1 MTSPEQ
7 SGGQPYRP
15 GAGSGEPPA
24 GGDRPAEPPAGG
36 GGPAEPVPRSWDW
49 AIDPPPPEG
58 PSREPAPDPAAGS
71 TVDEVPEPIP
81 STGRFPDTVAPGA
94 GPPSPPLPDRPVAG
108 KPPATS
114 GQPPANRG
122 QPPATPGRP
131 PANPGQPPAAP
142 GPAAASPPDWSTPQT
157 RASTP
162 PLSGY
167 PPPGDYPQAAG
178 DNPPPPGGPPPPT
191 WPSRPPQ
198 REAESGRPPQ
208 GEAEPGRPTPA
219 GLAKAPEFVRQA
231 DRRWWFVLGLVAA
244 LLSCCCVAAAVIVLA
259 WGPDIY
265 TGLRDQSPRVVD
277 LNQAARDGDLEFRVR
292 ELRCGLTEVGDPLV
306 SQLAVGQFCVVDLAV
321 RNLGNR
327 PATFQDTLQVAYGPA
342 GQRFGVDSSA
352 GLLANADRLGFLSE
366 INPGNRVTGV
376 VVYDIPPDARI
387 VRLRLRASATS
398 PGIQVRTG

>member
-7 SGGQPYRP
+7 SGEQPYRP
-15 GAGSGEPPA
+15 GAGSDGPAA
-24 GGDRPAEPPAGG
+24 GGDR
-36 GGPAEPVPRSWDW
+36 PAEPVPRSWDW

-58 PSREPAPDPAAGS
+58 PTREPAPDPAAGS
-71 TVDEVPEPIP
+71 TVDEVPEPFP

-94 GPPSPPLPDRPVAG
+94 GPP
-108 KPPATS
+108 
-114 GQPPANRG
+114 
-122 QPPATPGRP
+122 
-131 PANPGQPPAAP
+131 
-142 GPAAASPPDWSTPQT
+142 SPPDWSTPQT

-167 PPPGDYPQAAG
+167 PPPAG
-178 DNPPPPGGPPPPT
+178 DNPPPPGGPSPQPPT

-198 REAESGRPPQ
+198 GGAEPSRPPP
-208 GEAEPGRPTPA
+208 GEAEPARPPA

-265 TGLRDQSPRVVD
+265 TGLRDRSPRVVD

-321 RNLGNR
+321 RNLGTR
-327 PATFQDTLQVAYGPA
+327 PVTFQDTLQVAYGPA